1 MHESFLPRPTPR
13 ARLAA
18 TGLALAAGGS
28 LMAALFGLFH
38 LASPTR
44 WLEPT
49 PELMELAASCQEL
62 PDRAGRLRC
71 TQAVVAAYRDRHSRE
86 LHLAQSP

>member
-1 MHESFLPRPTPR
+1 MHEPYRPTPR

-18 TGLALAAGGS
+18 CGLGLAAGGS
-28 LMAALFGLFH
+28 LMAAVLGLFH

-44 WLEPT
+44 WLQPT

-71 TQAVVAAYRDRHSRE
+71 TQAVVAAYRERHMRE
-86 LHLAQSP
+86 LRLAQVP